1 VHGEKSTQ
9 IAAYLSVGMRFNLAF
24 PIFLTRN
31 VGVAVILIR
40 ARKEK
45 HGSQKKN
52 AKKPTH
58 QKESL
63 PTA

>member
-1 VHGEKSTQ
+1 
-9 IAAYLSVGMRFNLAF
+9 MRFNLAF

-45 HGSQKKN
+45 HGSQKKR
-52 AKKPTH
+52 KKTYTP
-58 QKESL
+58 KGKFANSLRESRDL
-63 PTA
+63 WKFVDG